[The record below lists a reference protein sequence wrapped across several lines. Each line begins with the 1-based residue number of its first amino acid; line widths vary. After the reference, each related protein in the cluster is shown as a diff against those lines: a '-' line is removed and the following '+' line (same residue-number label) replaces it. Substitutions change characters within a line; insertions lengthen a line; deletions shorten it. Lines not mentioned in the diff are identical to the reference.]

1 MTTIAIILE
10 KLPYCVNDNW
20 TLNPVKKQAFLIDSK
35 IAAGSPAPGEDA
47 YEEKPLD
54 FNEYLIKN
62 DKSATYAMRVTGNS
76 MVNAGICEGDILVVD
91 RSVMPKMG
99 KVVVACVDGE
109 FTVKRLRKKGM
120 KYYLCAEN
128 PAFND
133 IDISQSFET
142 AIWGVVTNVIKDL

>member
-1 MTTIAIILE
+1 MTTIATILD
-10 KLPYCVNDNW
+10 KLPYSVNDNW
-20 TLNPVKKQAFLIDSK
+20 TLHPFKKQAILIESK

-62 DKSATYAMRVTGNS
+62 DKASTYAMRVTGSS
-76 MVNAGICEGDILVVD
+76 MINAGIYEGDILVVD
-91 RSVMPKMG
+91 RSLMPKMG

-109 FTVKRLRKKGM
+109 FTVKRLCKKGTA
-120 KYYLCAEN
+120 YYLCAEN
-128 PAFND
+128 PAFKD